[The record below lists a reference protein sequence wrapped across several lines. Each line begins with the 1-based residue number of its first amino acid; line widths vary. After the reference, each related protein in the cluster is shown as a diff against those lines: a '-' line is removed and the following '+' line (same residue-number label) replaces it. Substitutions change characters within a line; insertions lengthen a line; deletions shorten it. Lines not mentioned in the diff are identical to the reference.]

1 MPKKT
6 YEPYMLP
13 SKFNEMESHI
23 IKNKISI
30 MEQVLTS
37 INYALTKK
45 LQFVEVFK
53 FKDSDFII
61 TLSDDRFKENIAN
74 IYDFYIKSEQYEL
87 CDRVKKLEKKLTTY
101 EQKKQK
107 KTAT

>member
-13 SKFNEMESHI
+13 SKFNEMENHI
-23 IKNKISI
+23 IKNKTILT
-30 MEQVLTS
+30 EQVLNS

-45 LQFVEVFK
+45 LQFVEIFK
-53 FKDSDFII
+53 FEESDFIV
-61 TLSDDRFKENIAN
+61 TLGCDKFKENIEN
-74 IYDFYIKSEQYEL
+74 IFEYYIKTEQYEL
-87 CDRVKKLEKKLTTY
+87 CDRVKKLEKKLLTY

-107 KTAT
+107 A